1 MKRLMTTTI
10 MLLLGPVGMTATLGS
25 EAATQASVTNG
36 RGGNGSAM
44 ATAEYEGVA
53 GLARTRTETGKITL
67 ARGLAVGFDEDGLSV
82 SVSHGAASRRGPAY
96 AGTFNLAIN
105 TNGQVSGSYG
115 GVLSRGGSSRS
126 ATAGGRVQAAR
137 RSGSASAFATGSTQ
151 GGGAV
156 KASTRSYHRRVQVAR
171 RVLRTV
177 KVIRRR
183 H

>member
-10 MLLLGPVGMTATLGS
+10 TLLMGPLGMTTVFGS

-36 RGGNGSAM
+36 RSGNGSAM
-44 ATAEYEGVA
+44 ATAEYEGVV
-53 GLARTRTETGKITL
+53 GLARTRTETGNVTL

-82 SVSHGAASRRGPAY
+82 SLSHGVASRRGPAY

-126 ATAGGRVQAAR
+126 AMAGGSVYAAP
-137 RSGSASAFATGSTQ
+137 RSGSASAFATGQTR
-151 GGGAV
+151 GGGTV
-156 KASTRSYHRRVQVAR
+156 KASTQSYQRRVQVAR

-183 H
+183 R